1 MSTEEGF
8 WDKLYEKAQAELLD
22 FETLPEGWDADNG
35 VIVRLIN
42 IGHDLAYNAGVQDG
56 RYEATMEYEAKREPM
71 PDQPAEMAVT
81 VIDLHS
87 REVQEAMD
95 RR

>member
-1 MSTEEGF
+1 MPTEEGF

-22 FETLPEGWDADNG
+22 FEQLPEGWDDEDD
-35 VIVRLIN
+35 VIARLIN
-42 IGHDLAYNAGVQDG
+42 IAHDLAYDAGFQDG
-56 RYEATMEYEAKREPM
+56 RYEATMEYEAKAEPM
-71 PDQPAEMAVT
+71 PDQPAT

-87 REVQEAMD
+87 REVHEALD